1 MFKSL
6 SKTLISVAL
15 LASGLV
21 GCAHVNSVSLTPIPA
36 NRSHKVSAETSRW
49 IVLGFNFD
57 NDYIDSLVEDLKR
70 ACPNGVVSGI
80 LTKDETIAYLL
91 VFKKHVV
98 TTGYCNT
105 AVAATKTAT
114 AGKK

>member
-1 MFKSL
+1 MLQNL
-6 SKTLISVAL
+6 SKIIVTVSL

-36 NRSHKVSAETSRW
+36 NRTHKVSAETSRW

-70 ACPNGVVSGI
+70 DCPNGVVSGI

-91 VFKKHVV
+91 VFKKHVAV
-98 TTGYCNT
+98 TGFCNT
-105 AVAATKTAT
+105 APTKTAS
-114 AGKK
+114 AGKN